1 MIDWSRFAEIV
12 AQHSRFVLTTH
23 IRPDCDCL
31 GSQLVMAGLLEQL
44 GKSVLLCNPFAVPRH
59 LQFLDP
65 VGRMKQ
71 LGKDVPP
78 TALEDYEVL
87 IVLDTSAFAQL
98 GAMAD
103 VLRTTGLRK
112 VVIDHHVSE
121 DALGAEMF
129 KDVDAEATGRLVVEA
144 ADALGVA
151 LTPEMA
157 QAALAAVATDTGWF
171 RFASTSSETFA
182 LAARLVAAGA
192 NPTALYNQLYEKDT
206 LARLQLIGRTLGRA
220 QVDLGGR
227 LIYSWIELSDFQ
239 ALGALP
245 SDSEDIINLT
255 LSVDGIEVAMLLVEQ
270 QSGGFKV
277 SLRSRNQLDCSRVA
291 EQFGGGGHKQAAG
304 LLLREPLESARAK
317 LLEAIRKAMP

>member
-23 IRPDCDCL
+23 VRPDCDGL
-31 GSQLVMAGLLEQL
+31 GSQLAMAELLERL
-44 GKSVLLCNPFAVPRH
+44 GKTVLLCNPFAVPQH
-59 LQFLDP
+59 LRFMDSA
-65 VGRMKQ
+65 GRMKQ
-71 LGKDVPP
+71 LGKDIGPP
-78 TALEDYEVL
+78 ALEQYEVL

-98 GAMAD
+98 GAMAE
-103 VLRTTGLRK
+103 VLRSTKLRK

-121 DALGAEMF
+121 DDLQAEMF
-129 KDVDAEATGRLVVEA
+129 KDVAAEATGRLVIEA
-144 ADALGVA
+144 ADALGVGI
-151 LTPEMA
+151 TPQMA

-171 RFASTSSETFA
+171 RFASAGTETFA

-192 NPTALYNQLYEKDT
+192 KPADLYHELYEKDT

-220 QVDLGGR
+220 QVELGGR
-227 LIYSWIELSDFQ
+227 VIYSWIELSDFR
-239 ALGALP
+239 AVGALP
-245 SDSEDIINLT
+245 SDSEDIINMT
-255 LSVDGIEVAMLLVEQ
+255 LSVDGIEVAMMLVEQ

-304 LLLREPLESARAK
+304 LMLREPLELARAK
-317 LLEAIRKAMP
+317 VLDAIRRAMP